1 MKDLSHVLA
10 ECFFRK
16 QTKAAASEPINDRF
30 YLPGSLSQIVLHA
43 APGYEPLPKP
53 CSLPGDELIHLS
65 NSNKGTTAL
74 GEELTYS
81 NSSGTDDPDTSGSL
95 DEESA
100 SNYDSQQS
108 VTGSSDSGGN
118 DDSASEGDFN
128 IDPLIQISDVGNAS
142 NNQNGASQSDSTE
155 LGDLMSK
162 RVLESW
168 LDEQPASSNP
178 SASAQSQVHRSSAR
192 ISIGNIGRQVK
203 AKSHTLLDP
212 ANGNGLK
219 VDYSFSSEI
228 STISPLLVCLEVFFQ
243 NCSSESMLDITLVGD
258 ESNKAFDSA
267 DQALAMAESDMP
279 TLVPMEKIT
288 SLEPGQIRNRILQV
302 RFRHHLLPLKLTLS
316 CNGKKL
322 PVKLRPDIGY
332 FIKPLPMDM
341 ETFIDKESHL
351 PGMFEYTRSCTF
363 TDHIGEL
370 SKDKGE
376 SLLVKDKFLVI
387 CESLALKMLSNANV
401 VLVSVDM
408 PVAAD
413 LDDAS
418 GLRLRF
424 SSEILSTSI
433 TCLITITVEGKCSEP
448 LNVSVKVNCEETVFG
463 LNLLNRIVNFL
474 AEPSSN
480 LL

>member
-10 ECFFRK
+10 ECFLRK

-53 CSLPGDELIHLS
+53 CSLPGDELIHFS

-81 NSSGTDDPDTSGSL
+81 DSNGTDDPDTSGSL
-95 DEESA
+95 DGESA

-142 NNQNGASQSDSTE
+142 NNQNGASQSDSTD

-168 LDEQPASSNP
+168 LDEQPGSSNP
-178 SASAQSQVHRSSAR
+178 STSVQSQVRRSSAR

-258 ESNKAFDSA
+258 ESNKTFDSA
-267 DQALAMAESDMP
+267 DQALATAESDVP

-288 SLEPGQIRNRILQV
+288 SLEPGQIANRILQV
-302 RFRHHLLPLKLTLS
+302 RFHHHLLPLKLTLS

-322 PVKLRPDIGY
+322 PVKLWPDIGY

-341 ETFIDKESHL
+341 ETFIDKESRL

-418 GLRLRF
+418 GLCLRF

-480 LL
+480 HL